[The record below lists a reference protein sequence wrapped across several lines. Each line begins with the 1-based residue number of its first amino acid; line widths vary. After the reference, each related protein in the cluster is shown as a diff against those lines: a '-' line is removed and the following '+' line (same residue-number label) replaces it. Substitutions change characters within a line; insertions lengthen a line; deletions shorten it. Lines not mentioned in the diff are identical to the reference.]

1 MYNEQ
6 KYIGKRCDRDDGR
19 QLAKHESAG
28 QDGRWWLVCV
38 RCGRGGRL
46 GRGDAGGRLG
56 SIMSNEPNSTHH
68 GGTEGTETGAN
79 AIPEKH
85 QGQCSVLLCRN
96 NWKFF
101 PDNLEMVMQVR
112 VAERVRPRAEAQR
125 RWDGKGVAVLLF
137 SASQRLCART
147 YWFRPQ
153 AALGASAFICGSGV
167 LARGLRTHPTVAN
180 RGFGLGVDSDGVVG
194 VLVRW

>member
-1 MYNEQ
+1 LGCEAGLRLNLLFAICYLLLLTFVCFVPF
-6 KYIGKRCDRDDGR
+6 GVSRPGFPPHSTSLRAG
-19 QLAKHESAG
+19 SAG
-28 QDGRWWLVCV
+28 MTKPG
-38 RCGRGGRL
+38 
-46 GRGDAGGRLG
+46 
-56 SIMSNEPNSTHH
+56 
-68 GGTEGTETGAN
+68 
-79 AIPEKH
+79 
-85 QGQCSVLLCRN
+85 SVLLCRN

-112 VAERVRPRAEAQR
+112 VAQRVRPRAEAQR